1 MKIVKNVELTTT
13 LTGWLSKLITI
24 FSSFISTKL
33 IIDLCGIEGYAI
45 QVFILNLVPWFSL
58 LNIGLPSSLHN
69 YICYSKN
76 DYDNKNNYLVI
87 AKTFSLIL
95 FITATLLSLIAAVI
109 LDNTILFHGLDYKSI
124 FLISICIFTY
134 GLLEIKFKILF
145 SIGKGYI
152 ANIIPAITSLATV
165 LIIYYMYRNNYN
177 NLNYVLTLFYLP
189 TLISYVFLYYI
200 LFKQNHICIN
210 QICKSS
216 MLIKKSIG
224 FLSFT
229 LLGNI
234 TLKIDI
240 FIINYFLDQNNLAT
254 YGLIQKYFLTILFL
268 YSVILNSF
276 WPKVAELYCERKY
289 NEIKNKI
296 KKLIIYGT
304 ILVLSLS
311 IIFICYNKYYFK
323 FFSFSDASYTLST
336 IILAIIYCNIRII
349 TDAFTTII
357 LASNQI
363 KYLNYQ
369 FAFQPVL
376 CVISQIYF
384 VSLYQIDGIFYGL
397 IFTFLFSSLWYCP
410 FIVYKKLLI
419 ND

>member
-1 MKIVKNVELTTT
+1 
-13 LTGWLSKLITI
+13 
-24 FSSFISTKL
+24 
-33 IIDLCGIEGYAI
+33 
-45 QVFILNLVPWFSL
+45 
-58 LNIGLPSSLHN
+58 
-69 YICYSKN
+69 
-76 DYDNKNNYLVI
+76 
-87 AKTFSLIL
+87 
-95 FITATLLSLIAAVI
+95 
-109 LDNTILFHGLDYKSI
+109 
-124 FLISICIFTY
+124 
-134 GLLEIKFKILF
+134 
-145 SIGKGYI
+145 
-152 ANIIPAITSLATV
+152 
-165 LIIYYMYRNNYN
+165 
-177 NLNYVLTLFYLP
+177 
-189 TLISYVFLYYI
+189 
-200 LFKQNHICIN
+200 
-210 QICKSS
+210 
-216 MLIKKSIG
+216 
-224 FLSFT
+224 
-229 LLGNI
+229 
-234 TLKIDI
+234 
-240 FIINYFLDQNNLAT
+240 LAT